1 MAGRSGKLAGH
12 SQIKTD
18 AFTVHFRQSVEW
30 NRGWL
35 LNGAGVLI
43 RREDVVLL
51 TSKDF
56 SEFF

>member
-12 SQIKTD
+12 SQIKPD
-18 AFTVHFRQSVEW
+18 AFAIQLRQSIEW

-35 LNGAGVLI
+35 LNRAGVLI
-43 RREDVVLL
+43 RREDVILL

-56 SEFF
+56 SQFF